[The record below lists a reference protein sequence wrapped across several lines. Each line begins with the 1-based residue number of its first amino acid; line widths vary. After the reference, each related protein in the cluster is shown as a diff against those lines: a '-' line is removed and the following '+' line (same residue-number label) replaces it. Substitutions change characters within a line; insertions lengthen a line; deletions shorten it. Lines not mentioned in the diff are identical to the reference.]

1 MSVFS
6 DCHFHRNVVLVGGSL
21 FSLGFAGAQQ
31 RDNRPNIV
39 FILMDD
45 MGYGDIGVYGQLKTE
60 TPNIDRLREEGMLFT
75 QSYSGS
81 PVSAPSR
88 CVLMTG
94 MHSGHA
100 QIRGN
105 DEMKERGDVMDYQAV
120 FDDPRL
126 EGQFP
131 LKARTMTIPRMAQ
144 QAGYTTGCFGKWGL
158 GNPESDGAPEKQGVD
173 EFFGYNCQRQAH
185 SYYPP
190 FLYHNGERIYLDN
203 KVIDPHKEFLD
214 EGADPYDPA
223 SYEKFKQNEYAND
236 LIFDRLLSFVD
247 ANKTNPF
254 LLFWTTPIPHV
265 SLQAPDKWV
274 DYYRQ
279 KFGDEE
285 PYLGQAGGYY
295 PCRWPHATYAAMLSY
310 FDEQVGTL
318 VEKLKQEGL
327 YDNTLII
334 FSSDNGPGFTG
345 GSDGPWFN
353 SGGLFR
359 SEKGRGKAFLYEG
372 GIRVS
377 MLYFWKGVI
386 PAGSTTDHICSF
398 QDIMPTLADVMRIKS
413 PKTDGISFYPT
424 LVGRGHQKKHPFLYW
439 EFPDQGGQKAV
450 RYGKWKGLLTQI
462 KAGNSKM
469 MLFDLEQDIR
479 EENDVA
485 GEHPEI
491 VRKITRYMKRS
502 STIPEN
508 THFLL

>member
-1 MSVFS
+1 M
-6 DCHFHRNVVLVGGSL
+6 
-21 FSLGFAGAQQ
+21 
-31 RDNRPNIV
+31 
-39 FILMDD
+39 
-45 MGYGDIGVYGQLKTE
+45 
-60 TPNIDRLREEGMLFT
+60 
-75 QSYSGS
+75 
-81 PVSAPSR
+81 
-88 CVLMTG
+88 
-94 MHSGHA
+94 
-100 QIRGN
+100 
-105 DEMKERGDVMDYQAV
+105 
-120 FDDPRL
+120 
-126 EGQFP
+126 
-131 LKARTMTIPRMAQ
+131 
-144 QAGYTTGCFGKWGL
+144 
-158 GNPESDGAPEKQGVD
+158 
-173 EFFGYNCQRQAH
+173 
-185 SYYPP
+185 
-190 FLYHNGERIYLDN
+190 
-203 KVIDPHKEFLD
+203 
-214 EGADPYDPA
+214 
-223 SYEKFKQNEYAND
+223 
-236 LIFDRLLSFVD
+236 
-247 ANKTNPF
+247 
-254 LLFWTTPIPHV
+254 
-265 SLQAPDKWV
+265 

-310 FDEQVGTL
+310 FDEQVGVL

-334 FSSDNGPGFTG
+334 FTSDNGPGFTG

-377 MLYFWKGVI
+377 TLYIWKGVI

-398 QDIMPTLADVMRIKS
+398 QDIMPTFADVMGIKS
-413 PKTDGISFYPT
+413 PETDGISFYPT

-462 KAGNSKM
+462 KAGNTKM

-491 VRKITRYMKRS
+491 VRKITRFMKRS
-502 STIPEN
+502 NTTPEN
-508 THFLL
+508 PHFIL